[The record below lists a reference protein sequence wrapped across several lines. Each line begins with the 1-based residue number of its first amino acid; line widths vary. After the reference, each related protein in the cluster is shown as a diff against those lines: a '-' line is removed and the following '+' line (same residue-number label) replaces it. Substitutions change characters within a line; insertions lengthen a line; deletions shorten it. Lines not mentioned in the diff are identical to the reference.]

1 MLFLRTLY
9 ENIQKKTHTP
19 AFYSSYEEK
28 FMIDNNNNFKKIMM
42 ASAISAAL
50 ALTSTTAYSAKHP
63 TTGDELAADQSFSYR
78 LLDGIP
84 SIDPQLV
91 EGVESSVIVRDL
103 FEGLLN
109 QDDLGNNIPGVAK
122 SYDLSADKKT
132 YTFHLRQSNWSNGDP
147 VTANDFVYAWR
158 RAVDPATASPYSW
171 YMEMMAIKNGAAII
185 KDGMDPK
192 ELGVKAIDDYT
203 FEVTLDAPLPY
214 FPGMVTHTT
223 TFPTHQATVE
233 KSGKEWT
240 RPENIVGNGAY
251 VLKEWVLKEK
261 NVRERNT
268 KYWDNANTILDKVT
282 ALVINDENQALI
294 RFKAGDVDKTDIPAG
309 QYPAMKK
316 SNPTEAFS
324 FPRLCNYYY
333 TFNLSDSGPE
343 AFKDVRVRKA
353 LSYALDRNVIVNNVL
368 KGGQFPAYTFTP
380 AATAGFTVP
389 EVPYA
394 TWTQKDRDAKAKELL
409 AEAGY
414 SKDKP
419 LKFDML
425 YNTSEAHKKVA
436 TVISQMWKQKLGVN
450 AVLANQEWK
459 TFLETRKKQDFELA
473 RGAWC
478 GDYNEASTFLD
489 LMTTQAGYNH
499 GKWLNKEVDTLMGD
513 AKTSE
518 TPNKNYTRVEQLM
531 ADEMPVIPIYHYT
544 GVFMIKDTLKGWPIK
559 NVQQTTYSRV
569 LYKAAK

>member
-1 MLFLRTLY
+1 
-9 ENIQKKTHTP
+9 
-19 AFYSSYEEK
+19 
-28 FMIDNNNNFKKIMM
+28 MIGNKNNFKKAAMVAAIAAATTF
-42 ASAISAAL
+42 ASMSAF
-50 ALTSTTAYSAKHP
+50 SATHP
-63 TTGDELAADQSFSYR
+63 TTGEELAADQSFTYR

-84 SIDPQLV
+84 SLDPQLV
-91 EGVESSVIVRDL
+91 EAVDSSNVVRDL

-109 QDDLGNNIPGVAK
+109 QDALGKNIPGVAT
-122 SYDLSADKKT
+122 SFDVSEDKTT
-132 YTFHLRQSNWSNGDP
+132 YTFHLRKSNWSNGDP
-147 VTANDFVYAWR
+147 VTAHDFVYSWR
-158 RAVDPATASPYSW
+158 RAVDPKTASPYSW
-171 YMEMMAIKNGAAII
+171 YMEMMSIKNGAAIT

-214 FPGMVTHTT
+214 FPSMVTHTT
-223 TFPTHQATVE
+223 TFPSHQATVE
-233 KSGKEWT
+233 KFGKNWT

-251 VLKEWVLKEK
+251 ILTNWTLKEK

-294 RFKAGDVDKTDIPAG
+294 RFKAGDLDKTEIPAG

-316 SNPTEAFS
+316 SNPSEAFS

-333 TFNLSDSGPE
+333 TFNLSESGPE

-353 LSYALDRNVIVNNVL
+353 LSYALDRNVIVKNVL

-380 AATAGFTVP
+380 AATAGFEVP
-389 EVPYA
+389 EVAYA
-394 TWTQKDRDAKAKELL
+394 TWTQKERDAKAVALL
-409 AEAGY
+409 AEAGF
-414 SKDKP
+414 SKSNP
-419 LKFDML
+419 LKFDMI
-425 YNTSEAHKKVA
+425 YNTDEAHKKIA

-450 AVLANQEWK
+450 AVLSNQEWK

-489 LMTTQAGYNH
+489 LVTTQAGYNH
-499 GKWLNKEVDTLMGD
+499 GKWLNTEVDELMSA
-513 AKTSE
+513 AKTSA
-518 TPNKNYTRVEQLM
+518 TPNVNYTRVEQIM
-531 ADEMPVIPIYHYT
+531 ADEMPVIPVYHYT
-544 GVFMIKDTLKGWPIK
+544 GIYMIRDTLKGWPIK
-559 NVQQTTYSRV
+559 NVQQTIYSRTF
-569 LYKAAK
+569 YKTAK

>member
-1 MLFLRTLY
+1 
-9 ENIQKKTHTP
+9 
-19 AFYSSYEEK
+19 
-28 FMIDNNNNFKKIMM
+28 MIDNNNKFRKLAIITAITATTTF
-42 ASAISAAL
+42 ASMSAFA
-50 ALTSTTAYSAKHP
+50 ATHP
-63 TTGDELAADQSFSYR
+63 TTGEELATDQSYTYR

-91 EGVESSVIVRDL
+91 EAVDSSNLVRDL

-109 QDDLGNNIPGVAK
+109 QDALGKNVPGVAK
-122 SYDLSADKKT
+122 SFDVSADKKT
-132 YTFHLRQSNWSNGDP
+132 YTFHLRQSNWSNGDA

-171 YMEMMAIKNGAAII
+171 YMEMMGIKNGAAII
-185 KDGMDPK
+185 KKGMDAK
-192 ELGVKAIDDYT
+192 ELGVEAIDDYT
-203 FEVTLDAPLPY
+203 FKVTLDAPLPY

-223 TFPTHQATVE
+223 TFPSHQATVE
-233 KSGKEWT
+233 KFGKDWT
-240 RPENIVGNGAY
+240 RPENIVSNGAY
-251 VLKEWVLKEK
+251 VLKDWVLKEK

-268 KYWDNANTILDKVT
+268 QYWNNDATILDKVT

-294 RFKAGDVDKTDIPAG
+294 RFKAGDVDKTEIPAG

-316 SNPTEAFS
+316 SNPTEAYS

-333 TFNLSDSGPE
+333 TFNLSDSGPQ

-353 LSYALDRNVIVNNVL
+353 LSYALDRDVIVKNVL
-368 KGGQFPAYTFTP
+368 KGGQYPAYTFTP
-380 AATAGFTVP
+380 GATANFDVP

-394 TWTQKDRDAKAKELL
+394 TWTQKERDAKAKELL
-409 AEAGY
+409 AAAGY
-414 SKDKP
+414 SKDNP
-419 LKFDML
+419 LKFDMV
-425 YNTSEAHKKVA
+425 YNTDEAHKKVA

-459 TFLETRKKQDFELA
+459 TFLAIRKKQEFEMA

-499 GKWLNKEVDTLMGD
+499 GKWLNKEVDTLMAD
-513 AKTSE
+513 AKTSD
-518 TPNKNYTRVEQLM
+518 TPNTNYKRVEQIM
-531 ADEMPVIPIYHYT
+531 ADEMPVIPVYHYT
-544 GVFMIKDTLKGWPIK
+544 GIYMIKDTLKGWPIK
-559 NVQQTTYSRV
+559 NVQQTIYSRTF
-569 LYKAAK
+569 YKTAK

>member
-1 MLFLRTLY
+1 
-9 ENIQKKTHTP
+9 
-19 AFYSSYEEK
+19 
-28 FMIDNNNNFKKIMM
+28 MIGNKNNFKKVAMVAAIAAATTF
-42 ASAISAAL
+42 ASMSAF
-50 ALTSTTAYSAKHP
+50 SATHP
-63 TTGDELAADQSFSYR
+63 TTGEELAADQSFTYR

-84 SIDPQLV
+84 SLDPQLV
-91 EGVESSVIVRDL
+91 EAVDSSSIVRDL

-109 QDDLGNNIPGVAK
+109 QDALGKNIPGVAT
-122 SYDLSADKKT
+122 SFDVSEDKTT
-132 YTFHLRQSNWSNGDP
+132 YTFHLRKSNWSNGDP
-147 VTANDFVYAWR
+147 VTAHDFVYSWR
-158 RAVDPATASPYSW
+158 RAVDPKTASPYSW
-171 YMEMMAIKNGAAII
+171 YMDMMSIKNGAAIT

-203 FEVTLDAPLPY
+203 FEVTLNAPLPY
-214 FPGMVTHTT
+214 FPDMVTHTT
-223 TFPTHQATVE
+223 TFPSHQATVE
-233 KSGKEWT
+233 KFGKNWT

-251 VLKEWVLKEK
+251 ILTNWTLKEK

-294 RFKAGDVDKTDIPAG
+294 RFKAGDIDKTEIPAG

-316 SNPTEAFS
+316 SNPGEAFS

-333 TFNLSDSGPE
+333 TFNLSENGPE

-353 LSYALDRNVIVNNVL
+353 LSYALDRNVIVKNVL

-380 AATAGFTVP
+380 AATAGFEVP

-394 TWTQKDRDAKAKELL
+394 TWTQKDRDAKAVALL
-409 AEAGY
+409 AEAGF
-414 SKDKP
+414 SKDNP

-425 YNTSEAHKKVA
+425 YNTSESHKKIA

-489 LMTTQAGYNH
+489 LVTTQAGYNH
-499 GKWLNKEVDTLMGD
+499 GKWLNTEVDELMSA
-513 AKTSE
+513 AKTSA
-518 TPNKNYTRVEQLM
+518 TPNVNYTRVEKIM
-531 ADEMPVIPIYHYT
+531 ADEMPVIPIYHYA
-544 GVFMIKDTLKGWPIK
+544 GVYMIRETLKGWPVK
-559 NVQQTTYSRV
+559 NVQQTMYSRTF
-569 LYKAAK
+569 YRTAK